1 MTTLTRNSKVLNTG
15 IILNS
20 GDFST
25 SSCSNRPNKPKGAS
39 ESKNSNDSNRS
50 NSLLN
55 NLKFN
60 MKYIS
65 FFKKLAKYIL
75 IGAIFKLIIY
85 FFFTIL
91 SFFNIN
97 AIHFYLL
104 IWILLFYSII
114 ISKNK
119 REYIITMGIL
129 VGFWYT
135 IGNMFSINE
144 LQCLSFFMFFAANY
158 DGVLSFDLS
167 NDYYSNNF
175 MSSQNK
181 NVLIESLDCLYKDI
195 RLIETKWYD
204 PAGSVEKLKVEKFY
218 NPLYETSETNLDP
231 QLMRLQN
238 IENIR
243 LEAKSLNIK
252 DLSGFVLSK
261 ADLLEMVKDNL
272 IKYEAEALKFKNTV
286 NSIEKCTESFYDP
299 KSKILFLQYLNEL
312 IPRLLEDNRS
322 YLFNMLSDIL
332 SNLSSIPVETQGEL
346 ESFLSAQNVS
356 LPEQTEEEIESLSP
370 QSVALPEQIEEEI
383 ESLSPQ
389 SVALPEQTEEEINS
403 LV

>member
-1 MTTLTRNSKVLNTG
+1 
-15 IILNS
+15 
-20 GDFST
+20 
-25 SSCSNRPNKPKGAS
+25 
-39 ESKNSNDSNRS
+39 
-50 NSLLN
+50 
-55 NLKFN
+55 
-60 MKYIS
+60 
-65 FFKKLAKYIL
+65 
-75 IGAIFKLIIY
+75 
-85 FFFTIL
+85 
-91 SFFNIN
+91 
-97 AIHFYLL
+97 
-104 IWILLFYSII
+104 
-114 ISKNK
+114 
-119 REYIITMGIL
+119 
-129 VGFWYT
+129 
-135 IGNMFSINE
+135 
-144 LQCLSFFMFFAANY
+144 
-158 DGVLSFDLS
+158 
-167 NDYYSNNF
+167 
-175 MSSQNK
+175 
-181 NVLIESLDCLYKDI
+181 
-195 RLIETKWYD
+195 
-204 PAGSVEKLKVEKFY
+204 
-218 NPLYETSETNLDP
+218 
-231 QLMRLQN
+231 MRLQN

>member
-204 PAGSVEKLKVEKFY
+204 PAGSVEKLKVEKIY